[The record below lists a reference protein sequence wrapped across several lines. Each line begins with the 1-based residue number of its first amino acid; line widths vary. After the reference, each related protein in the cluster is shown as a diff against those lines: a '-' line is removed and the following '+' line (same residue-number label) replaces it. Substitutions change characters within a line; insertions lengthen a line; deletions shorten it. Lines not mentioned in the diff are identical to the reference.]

1 MLALMEGTRP
11 ATSSVHLLSG
21 ACKEPNLSNQPNPLP
36 QIMNRTYSLVIAAL
50 TGSTAMA
57 QAVFSDASANLSNE
71 SHGAACVAVAD
82 MDGDGLDDIIQL
94 DMSTHVYILYQNPDH
109 SFDTFDYGEVENSSQ
124 WGWAMADL
132 NNDGHKDICSGVGT
146 TKFLNITARGVFTL
160 SDLPGPGI
168 FTQAMSMADFD
179 NDGRVDVFA
188 CNDVGPS
195 NIYMTNSE
203 GVPVYTADVMPWAT
217 TCTGTAGDMSGNYGS
232 TCTDFDN
239 DGDIDLHISHC
250 RQGVNSPDD
259 CRRWDRLFV
268 NDGNGNYADL
278 AAEYGV
284 QNREQV
290 WTTDFGD
297 YDNDGDLDIFHTTH
311 SSTLQLF
318 ENDGTGHYT
327 DVTANSGLLY
337 TGFFLQ
343 GLFRDL
349 DNDMHLDIVTGST
362 HFYFKGHGDGT
373 FSKVDNVFPASKEM
387 HSFAFGDFNK
397 DGFEDVYAT
406 YGDGYVDGDPGF
418 PDKLWMN
425 TPNGN
430 HFLNVNLEGTVSNRD
445 AVGGRVTIT
454 GPWGTMIREVHAGES
469 YGITNTFTCHFGLG
483 PNTVIPTM
491 VVTFPSGTVQTYTDV
506 NADQNITVV
515 EGGCS
520 SPNVSITSDGGDLI
534 WCEGDP
540 AITLSAPTLSGYS
553 VLWSDGSTG
562 ATVTANGGGTWSVI
576 LDNGDG
582 CPAEALATVVENP
595 DQTPSIMVDGP
606 LSFCET
612 DGPVT
617 LTSSALTGNVWS
629 TNVETQSISVNASG
643 TYSVTVNGACQQWVS
658 ETVTVDVQDAPAA
671 PSANG
676 ASIAYGMTAD
686 LNATGTNVAW
696 YDVADGGTPLA
707 TTNAF
712 TTPALFNTT
721 SYWCADRNLSG
732 GETYYGGPVNQTNV
746 GENSNSTY
754 HLVFEAAED
763 MVIVSVKVYAGSA
776 GARGIE
782 VVDMGDGSTIA
793 DGTFDIPAGE
803 SRVDVDFS
811 VPAGGPYGIRFSTQ
825 DPDCWR
831 DGNGSNPA
839 YPFDLGGLGSIT
851 GTTVQGGN
859 TLEYYYFFY
868 DWEVQRPLTSCESVR
883 TEVVVQVAPQGIND
897 GTVTGFSVY
906 PVPTSALLTIDFGS
920 LAGEVDMDLLD
931 VTGRIVSAE
940 HRTVKG
946 TATLD
951 MSELARGE
959 YTLRV
964 RHAGGLIVS
973 RVVVR

>member
-1 MLALMEGTRP
+1 LPHPPFIYFRAPARKQNLLNEPKTLSLIMYRLSSLAIVALAG
-11 ATSSVHLLSG
+11 S
-21 ACKEPNLSNQPNPLP
+21 
-36 QIMNRTYSLVIAAL
+36 AAL
-50 TGSTAMA
+50 A
-57 QAVFSDASANLSNE
+57 QPIFTDASSTLSHE
-71 SHGAACVAVAD
+71 SSGAACVAVAD

-94 DMSTHVYILYQNPDH
+94 DMSEHVYILYQNADH
-109 SFDTFDYGEVENSSQ
+109 SFVTFDYGQVDNSSQ

-132 NNDGHKDICSGVGT
+132 NNDGHKDICSGVSVT
-146 TKFLNITARGVFTL
+146 RFLNITARGVFTL
-160 SDLPGPGI
+160 SDLDGPGI
-168 FTQAMSMADFD
+168 FHQAMSMADFD
-179 NDGRVDVFA
+179 NDGRVDVYA
-188 CNDVGPS
+188 CNDVGPN
-195 NIYMTNSE
+195 NIWMTDANGIPMYDAGVMDWTTPCT
-203 GVPVYTADVMPWAT
+203 GVP
-217 TCTGTAGDMSGNYGS
+217 GDMSGNYGS

-268 NDGNGNYADL
+268 NDGNGNYTDM

-297 YDNDGDLDIFHTTH
+297 YDNDGDLDMFHTTH
-311 SSTLQLF
+311 STTLQLF

-327 DVTANSGLLY
+327 DVTAGSGLLY

-349 DNDMHLDIVTGST
+349 DNDMLLDIVTGST
-362 HFYFKGHGDGT
+362 HYYFKGHGDGT
-373 FSKVDNVFPASKEM
+373 FTKVDNVFPAAKQM

-491 VVTFPSGTVQTYTDV
+491 VVTFPSGAVQTYTDV
-506 NADQNITVV
+506 LADQNITVV

-534 WCEGDP
+534 WCEGDA
-540 AITLSAPTLSGYS
+540 AITLSAPALGGYS
-553 VLWSDGSTG
+553 VLWNDGSTG
-562 ATVTANGGGTWSVI
+562 TTVSANGGGTWSVI

-595 DQTPSIMVDGP
+595 DQTPSIAIDGP

-617 LTSSALTGNVWS
+617 LTSSAATGNVWS
-629 TNVETQSISVNASG
+629 TEAVTESITVGSSG
-643 TYSVTVNGACQQWVS
+643 TYSVTVDGACQQWTS
-658 ETVTVDVQDAPAA
+658 APVTVEVQDAPDA
-671 PSANG
+671 PAANG
-676 ASIAYGMTAD
+676 VSIPYGTTAD

-712 TTPALFNTT
+712 TTPALTATT

-732 GETYYGGPVNQTNV
+732 GETYYGGPVAQAAI
-746 GENSNSTY
+746 GEMSNSGF

-763 MVIVSVKVYAGSA
+763 MVVVSVKVYAEAA
-776 GARGIE
+776 GERGIE
-782 VVDMGDGSTIA
+782 VVNMGDGSSIA
-793 DGTFDIPAGE
+793 EGTFDIPAGE
-803 SRVDVDFS
+803 SRVDVNFS
-811 VPAGGPYGIRFSTQ
+811 VPAGGPYGFRFSTQ
-825 DPDCWR
+825 DPGCWR

-868 DWEVQRPLTSCESVR
+868 DWEVQRPLTVCESNR
-883 TEVVVQVAPQGIND
+883 TEVIVEVGPQGIND

-906 PVPTSALLTIDFGS
+906 PVPTSALLTIDFGT
-920 LAGEVDMDLLD
+920 LTGEVDMDLMD
-931 VTGRIVSAE
+931 VTGRLVSAE

-946 TATLD
+946 LATLD
-951 MSELARGE
+951 VSALARGE

>member
-1 MLALMEGTRP
+1 
-11 ATSSVHLLSG
+11 
-21 ACKEPNLSNQPNPLP
+21 
-36 QIMNRTYSLVIAAL
+36 
-50 TGSTAMA
+50 MA
-57 QAVFSDASANLSNE
+57 QAVFSDASVNLGHD

-82 MDGDGLDDIIQL
+82 MDGDGLDDVIQL
-94 DMSTHVYILYQNPDH
+94 DMSRHVYILYQNPDH
-109 SFDTFDYGEVENSSQ
+109 SFVTFDYGVVEPNDNE

-146 TKFLNITARGVFTL
+146 TRFLNITARGVFTL
-160 SDLPGPGI
+160 TDLDGPGI

-179 NDGRVDVFA
+179 NDGRVDVYA
-188 CNDVGPS
+188 CNDVGPN
-195 NIYMTNSE
+195 NIWITNGS
-203 GVPVYTADVMPWAT
+203 GVPVYDGNFIDWTTA
-217 TCTGTAGDMSGNYGS
+217 CSGTSGDMSGNYGS

-250 RQGVNSPDD
+250 RQGVNSSDD

-268 NDGNGNYADL
+268 NDGTGHYSDL
-278 AAEYGV
+278 AADYGA

-297 YDNDGDLDIFHTTH
+297 YDNDGDLDMFQTTH
-311 SSTLQLF
+311 SSTLMLF
-318 ENDGTGHYT
+318 QNDGTGHYT
-327 DVTANSGLLY
+327 NVTEGSGLLY

-349 DNDMHLDIVTGST
+349 DNDTHLDIVTGST

-387 HSFAFGDFNK
+387 HSFAFGDFNN

-483 PNTVIPTM
+483 PNTVIPIM
-491 VVTFPSGTVQTYTDV
+491 VVRFPSGEEQTFTNV
-506 NADQNITVV
+506 SADQNITVV
-515 EGGCS
+515 EGGCT
-520 SPNVSITSDGGDLI
+520 SPDVSITSDGDMI
-534 WCEGDP
+534 WCQGDP
-540 AITLSAPTLSGYS
+540 AITLFAPSISGYTPT
-553 VLWSDGSTG
+553 WSDGSTG
-562 ATVTANGGGTWSVI
+562 PSITVPGGGTWSVV
-576 LDNGDG
+576 LDNGSE
-582 CPAEALATVVENP
+582 CPGEAVVTIVENP
-595 DQTPSIMVDGP
+595 DETPSITVDGP

-629 TNVETQSISVNASG
+629 TEVETQSISVNASG

-658 ETVTVDVQDAPAA
+658 EAVTIAVQDAPDAPAA
-671 PSANG
+671 SG
-676 ASIAYGMTAD
+676 TSIAYGATAD
-686 LNATGTNVAW
+686 LSATGTNVAW
-696 YDVADGGTPLA
+696 YDAADGGTQLG
-707 TTNAF
+707 TGNTF

-721 SYWCADRNLSG
+721 SYWCADRNVSG
-732 GETYYGGPVNQTNV
+732 GEIYYGGPVDQTTI
-746 GENSNSTY
+746 GDISNSTY
-754 HLVFEAAED
+754 HLLFNAAEA
-763 MVIVSVKVYAGSA
+763 MIVKSVKVYADVA

-782 VVDMGDGSTIA
+782 VVDMAGGSVIA
-793 DGTFDIPAGE
+793 SGTFDIPAGE
-803 SRVDVDFS
+803 SRVDVNFS
-811 VPAGGPYGIRFSTQ
+811 VPAGGPYGFRFSTQ
-825 DPDCWR
+825 NPGCWR

-859 TLEYYYFFY
+859 ALEYYYFFY
-868 DWEVQRPLTSCESVR
+868 DWEVQRPETSCASTR
-883 TEVVVQVAPQGIND
+883 IEVVVQVAPQGIHD
-897 GTVTGFSVY
+897 ASVSGFSVY
-906 PVPTSALLTIDFGS
+906 PVPTSALLNIDFGTI
-920 LAGEVDMDLLD
+920 AGEVDMDLLD

-946 TATLD
+946 IATLD
-951 MSELARGE
+951 VSGLARGE

-964 RHAGGLIVS
+964 RHADGLIVS